1 MSVPNQVNDVQ
12 VRKYEGSDS
21 RSQKEHG
28 LFGSDGLNFAD
39 VIDLINPLHHIPV
52 VGRIY
57 RSITNDQIAPAI
69 RIAGATLFGGPIGA
83 AFAAA
88 GIAMDKTSDF
98 FSKKSD
104 YGNMANVNRTKI
116 DPYSFDEVI
125 AERRMPIRNYRRVI
139 DSTSDLNEKLRIVQ
153 ANLQNKTRQ
162 SQDVDWSHSMN
173 RRSLPLLKI
182 SELIGT
188 NYRQTEDDYSNV
200 YSERSRR
207 ERLDTKL

>member
-1 MSVPNQVNDVQ
+1 
-12 VRKYEGSDS
+12 
-21 RSQKEHG
+21 
-28 LFGSDGLNFAD
+28 
-39 VIDLINPLHHIPV
+39 
-52 VGRIY
+52 
-57 RSITNDQIAPAI
+57 
-69 RIAGATLFGGPIGA
+69 
-83 AFAAA
+83 
-88 GIAMDKTSDF
+88 
-98 FSKKSD
+98 
-104 YGNMANVNRTKI
+104 MANVNRTKI

-188 NYRQTEDDYSNV
+188 NYRQREDDYSNV

-207 ERLDTKL
+207 ERVDTKL